1 MGDIVALAQ
10 TQSSQDEIRNSI
22 SKVLDNINYQPK
34 NPVHSV
40 AIKPN
45 LCYYWNAATGY
56 TTDARVVAGVIDNV
70 REIFGK
76 NTSIRIVESDA
87 TAMRT
92 KHAFTM
98 LGYRKLAD
106 EKNVELFNLSKDN
119 IVEKEVTV
127 NGRKINYKIPCS
139 LLETDLFINV
149 PKLKLMRETKITCA
163 MKNIFGC
170 IASPRKVVYHPF
182 LNEAIIGINKIL
194 QPHLTIVDGV
204 IASAFFPVKL
214 GLIMASTDV
223 FSIDWISSQIMRYE
237 PSRIEYLRL
246 ARKEKVGD
254 PNGITILGEEI
265 NSFREIFPERSV
277 GNSNWWWN
285 LQFKLLRL
293 YSSIVGDIIPPILDR
308 I

>member
-127 NGRKINYKIPCS
+127 NGRKIKFKIPCS

-182 LNEAIIGINKIL
+182 LNEAIVGINKIL
-194 QPHLTIVDGV
+194 QPHLTVVDGV
-204 IASAFFPVKL
+204 IASAYFPVKL

-254 PNGITILGEEI
+254 PDGITVLGEEI
-265 NSFREIFPERSV
+265 NRFREIFPERSF

-285 LQFKLLRL
+285 LQLGLLRL